1 MYSAKA
7 EHCSRRNEK
16 SVKFL
21 CSGRSPDCLTVIIR
35 GVPVDVLILLIPE
48 LICHLSAVR
57 LCEGCSC
64 NPGVVLYPQKPLII
78 QLVRR

>member
-7 EHCSRRNEK
+7 EHRSRRNEK

-35 GVPVDVLILLIPE
+35 GVPVDVLILIDTGTD
-48 LICHLSAVR
+48 LSLVGGAV
-57 LCEGCSC
+57 
-64 NPGVVLYPQKPLII
+64 
-78 QLVRR
+78 VRRLQLQPRSCFVPAKTMN

>member
-7 EHCSRRNEK
+7 EHRSRKNEK

-21 CSGRSPDCLTVIIR
+21 CSGRSSDCLTVIIR

-48 LICHLSAVR
+48 LMSLVGRAV
-57 LCEGCSC
+57 
-64 NPGVVLYPQKPLII
+64 
-78 QLVRR
+78 VRRLQLQPRSCFVPAKTIN